1 MVPRRIDWLH
11 LTVFILALVGILAG
25 LTASLALLVVTA
37 IDVSMGDSA
46 NALGIAWATASV
58 ASTSLLGLPMAYWTG
73 RKLFRGQAP
82 ERSRPAPKWAALAL
96 LFPPAI
102 AAGYLASVEGVLPG
116 VLGPSAQ
123 VLAAGIP
130 VALLALWVRRLSQ
143 PITPTR
149 AWGHFL
155 MGLWTTPIL
164 ALALE
169 AVLLVGVGAALVAG
183 LASQPGMVDLIM
195 ELGMNPG
202 LAPGRIDASLSA
214 LLLNPWT
221 LVCVVGFVAVLV
233 PLVEEAIKT
242 LGVVPFLGIRLS
254 PSEAFLGG
262 VLSGLG
268 YALFEALFLPQ
279 PGTGWVETML
289 ARIGATLMH
298 AFTAGLTGWA
308 LAEMVVRRKPIPALL
323 AYPVAAAIH
332 GVWNASAVAIG
343 LAAIAASVENRQLTD
358 PPYSA
363 LAAAAGV
370 LLVLLTVCSIV
381 GIPLIARRLMPRAA
395 PEAPT
400 AELTAS

>member
-1 MVPRRIDWLH
+1 VVPRRIDWLH

-37 IDVSMGDSA
+37 IDVSMGNSA

-58 ASTSLLGLPMAYWTG
+58 AATSLLGLPMAYWTG

-116 VLGPSAQ
+116 VLGPAAQ

-169 AVLLVGVGAALVAG
+169 AVLLVA
-183 LASQPGMVDLIM
+183 
-195 ELGMNPG
+195 
-202 LAPGRIDASLSA
+202 
-214 LLLNPWT
+214 
-221 LVCVVGFVAVLV
+221 
-233 PLVEEAIKT
+233 
-242 LGVVPFLGIRLS
+242 
-254 PSEAFLGG
+254 
-262 VLSGLG
+262 
-268 YALFEALFLPQ
+268 
-279 PGTGWVETML
+279 
-289 ARIGATLMH
+289 
-298 AFTAGLTGWA
+298 
-308 LAEMVVRRKPIPALL
+308 
-323 AYPVAAAIH
+323 
-332 GVWNASAVAIG
+332 
-343 LAAIAASVENRQLTD
+343 
-358 PPYSA
+358 
-363 LAAAAGV
+363 
-370 LLVLLTVCSIV
+370 
-381 GIPLIARRLMPRAA
+381 
-395 PEAPT
+395 
-400 AELTAS
+400 

>member
-1 MVPRRIDWLH
+1 VVPRRIDWLH

-25 LTASLALLVVTA
+25 LTASLALLVVTR
-37 IDVSMGDSA
+37 SMSPWGLGEHVGHCLGDCVGCA
-46 NALGIAWATASV
+46 
-58 ASTSLLGLPMAYWTG
+58 TSLLGLPMVYWTG
-73 RKLFRGQAP
+73 ARHSETAP
-82 ERSRPAPKWAALAL
+82 GCSRPAPSGRPRPPL
-96 LFPPAI
+96 PPAI

-116 VLGPSAQ
+116 VLGPAAQ

-202 LAPGRIDASLSA
+202 LAPDRIDASLSA

-343 LAAIAASVENRQLTD
+343 LARSRQRQNRRLTD
-358 PPYSA
+358 PPL
-363 LAAAAGV
+363 LAA
-370 LLVLLTVCSIV
+370 
-381 GIPLIARRLMPRAA
+381 PRV
-395 PEAPT
+395 
-400 AELTAS
+400 SCWFF